1 MTNPA
6 TVDKRSLRRVHGVA
20 KAGLILA
27 VALVA
32 FPASA
37 AEPAR
42 SVGPV
47 TGDREFTLSGTGSSD
62 RDFDNS
68 SFGIS
73 ADLGWY
79 YSERTLI
86 GVRQSVSY
94 ADIEGESISDD
105 FWNGATRGFV
115 DYHFGGAYW
124 RPFLGASLGVV
135 YGDGISDSAF
145 GGLEVGMKYYVL
157 EKTFL
162 MGRAEYQWFFDS
174 SSDARDN
181 FDDGAWAYTIG
192 MGYNF

>member
-1 MTNPA
+1 M
-6 TVDKRSLRRVHGVA
+6 RSDSLEDNRAFRRVSRVT
-20 KAGLILA
+20 KAGLMAMTLG
-27 VALVA
+27 VC
-32 FPASA
+32 PAIA
-37 AEPAR
+37 AEQTQ
-42 SVGPV
+42 SVGPA

-62 RDFDNS
+62 RDFDS
-68 SFGIS
+68 SSLGVS

-86 GVRQSVSY
+86 GVRQSLNY
-94 ADIEGESISDD
+94 ADIEGESVDDD
-105 FWNGATRGFV
+105 FWNGSTRGFV
-115 DYHFGGAYW
+115 DYHFGDTHW
-124 RPFLGASLGVV
+124 RPFVGASLGGV

-145 GGLEVGMKYYVL
+145 GGLEAGVKYYVL
-157 EKTFL
+157 AETFL